1 MPKNIW
7 ETLWDYDPNGLVVV
21 DKELKI
27 KVINPAFLK
36 MFYLEN
42 EDIIGR
48 FIFEFF
54 DDVSDFE
61 DIIKDNKKVIKHM
74 KEYPSYNLI
83 TSEIAFAID
92 GNDEEMLIAKIF
104 HDISEYEKKD
114 KELRELKFKII
125 DEVQKIVDKQMK
137 TGQEIASIL
146 GETTAETKAS
156 LMKLLSIIKKEN

>member
-1 MPKNIW
+1 MAKNVW
-7 ETLWDYDPNGLVVV
+7 ELLWDYDPNGLVVV
-21 DKELKI
+21 DKEFKI
-27 KVINPAFLK
+27 KIINPTFLK
-36 MFYLEN
+36 MFHLES

-48 FIFEFF
+48 YIFEFF
-54 DDVSDFE
+54 DDISDFE
-61 DIIKDNKKVIKHM
+61 EIIKKDKKIVKRIRKYFAH
-74 KEYPSYNLI
+74 NI
-83 TSEIAFAID
+83 VTSEISFVID
-92 GNDEEMLIAKIF
+92 ENGEKLIAKIF
-104 HDISEYEKKD
+104 HDVSEQERKD